1 MPRKPP
7 TPKPS
12 PTKKSTVSRTGP
24 SADAMAGSIADKQK
38 AKLKAGGRHKSDYT
52 EKGLIYHSNGA
63 LEDYSI
69 KRSSS
74 DAIVKPTIK
83 KKAAAKKLSPRQR

>member
-7 TPKPS
+7 MPKP
-12 PTKKSTVSRTGP
+12 KKSTVSRTGP
-24 SADAMAGSIADKQK
+24 SADAMAGKGADKEK
-38 AKLKAGGRHKSDYT
+38 AKLKAGGRHKSSYT
-52 EKGLIYHSNGA
+52 EKGLIYHDNGA

-69 KRSSS
+69 KRLSS
-74 DAIVKPTIK
+74 DAIVKPTVK

>member
-7 TPKPS
+7 MPKS
-12 PTKKSTVSRTGP
+12 KKSTVSRTGP
-24 SADAMAGSIADKQK
+24 SADAIAGSVAAKQK